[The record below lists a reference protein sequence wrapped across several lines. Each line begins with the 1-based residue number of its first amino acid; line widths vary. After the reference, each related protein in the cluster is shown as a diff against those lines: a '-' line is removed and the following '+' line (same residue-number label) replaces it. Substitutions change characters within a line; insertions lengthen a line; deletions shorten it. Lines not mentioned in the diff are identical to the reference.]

1 MSVLQCFLASL
12 FYSHVNYSVTK
23 IGVCF
28 HPYWSVFY
36 SHVNYSVT
44 KIVKLIEFAEGSFYS
59 HVNYSVTKI
68 SNLIITRRLLFKLT

>member
-1 MSVLQCFLASL
+1 M

-23 IGVCF
+23 IDSDF
-28 HPYWSVFY
+28 E
-36 SHVNYSVT
+36 VT
-44 KIVKLIEFAEGSFYS
+44 GDLFYS

>member
-1 MSVLQCFLASL
+1 MGQW
-12 FYSHVNYSVTK
+12 YRM
-23 IGVCF
+23 
-28 HPYWSVFY
+28 FY

-44 KIVKLIEFAEGSFYS
+44 KIVAERSEPQVRFYS

>member
-1 MSVLQCFLASL
+1 MATLCN
-12 FYSHVNYSVTK
+12 H
-23 IGVCF
+23 
-28 HPYWSVFY
+28 FY

-68 SNLIITRRLLFKLT
+68 YPHSITESLHFYSHVNYSVTKIKLISFNIIVTFTVT

>member
-1 MSVLQCFLASL
+1 MIWFSYPQSR
-12 FYSHVNYSVTK
+12 
-23 IGVCF
+23 
-28 HPYWSVFY
+28 FY

-68 SNLIITRRLLFKLT
+68 VDTMERLIDTFTVT

>member
-1 MSVLQCFLASL
+1 MIWFSYPQSR
-12 FYSHVNYSVTK
+12 
-23 IGVCF
+23 
-28 HPYWSVFY
+28 FY

-68 SNLIITRRLLFKLT
+68 YPHSITESLHFYSHVNYSVTKIKLISFNIIVTFTVT

>member
-1 MSVLQCFLASL
+1 MIWFSYPQSR
-12 FYSHVNYSVTK
+12 
-23 IGVCF
+23 
-28 HPYWSVFY
+28 FY

-68 SNLIITRRLLFKLT
+68 VVSETVSVVSFTVT

>member
-1 MSVLQCFLASL
+1 M

-23 IGVCF
+23 IEQGL
-28 HPYWSVFY
+28 W
-36 SHVNYSVT
+36 NG
-44 KIVKLIEFAEGSFYS
+44 ARMFYS

>member
-1 MSVLQCFLASL
+1 MATLCN
-12 FYSHVNYSVTK
+12 H
-23 IGVCF
+23 
-28 HPYWSVFY
+28 FY

-68 SNLIITRRLLFKLT
+68 YHHSITESLHFYSHVNYSVTKIKLISFNIIVTFTVT

>member
-1 MSVLQCFLASL
+1 MPFIGDLRYHL

-23 IGVCF
+23 IGSAR
-28 HPYWSVFY
+28 HDERG
-36 SHVNYSVT
+36 
-44 KIVKLIEFAEGSFYS
+44 KFYS